1 MQHLLSVP
9 ALRFVLAIL
18 CSLLVLN
25 VSPSSLSYHSVA
37 AYTVQNASPTASL
50 RWANNTITVQLSSS
64 LSQPPGTFKP
74 GSDVRGAVLRALDR
88 WKAVARV
95 EFIVLDTPAVSVNSS
110 FATRDGI
117 TLITVADNSTNRS
130 FFPGDNPGLAK
141 LFFDPTTGVINEADV
156 VLNPYVRF
164 STDGTSFD
172 PNNPHGVQTYDA
184 EEILTHEIGH
194 LLGLGHSGSVG
205 STMRPLTIY
214 NNAYG
219 AASVAG
225 RSLSIDDV
233 LAIQSVYGART
244 DGARGTISGVIN
256 LASGGTATRA
266 HVIAENI
273 ATGQVEGAN
282 VTNGEGA
289 YRIEGLAPG
298 RYRLQVENLDQPV
311 LPSDISYAG
320 VSSASPS
327 FRVVETQAGKA
338 RRGFGSNG
346 RAKVSAADGGIVV
359 TGGGTAQVNLTV
371 DVAQAASINPIAL
384 GAGGAIGSA
393 AVPFLPGQ
401 SRTVLVE
408 GAGLNLTVPGAN
420 GTVTINSPFVS
431 VVPTSVRYVA
441 LTSNNLPYIAFTVSV
456 RADAPIGDYS
466 LRFRTATGET
476 ALMTGGISVES
487 SATGMVS
494 NYEPESS
501 LAFIAPPAKLGFKN
515 FANFRAPRA
524 QSESVVVLDHRAT
537 TADDLQ
543 LHF

>member
-1 MQHLLSVP
+1 MHRLLSVP
-9 ALRFVLAIL
+9 TIRFVLAIL
-18 CSLLVLN
+18 CSLLVSN
-25 VSPSSLSYHSVA
+25 VAPSSHRFTSVA
-37 AYTVQNASPTASL
+37 AYTVQKSSSTTSL
-50 RWANNTITVQLSSS
+50 RWAGNTITVQLSSS

-88 WKAVARV
+88 WKAAAAV
-95 EFIVLDTPAVSVNSS
+95 EFIVLDTPVVSANSS

-117 TLITVADNSTNRS
+117 SLITVADNSSNRS

-141 LFFDPTTGVINEADV
+141 LFFDPATGIITEADV
-156 VLNPYVRF
+156 VLNPFVRF

-184 EEILTHEIGH
+184 EEIFTHEIGH

-219 AASVAG
+219 SASLAG
-225 RSLSIDDV
+225 RTLSNDDV
-233 LAIQSVYGART
+233 LALQSTYGART
-244 DGARGTISGVIN
+244 NDARGAISGVIN
-256 LASGGTATRA
+256 LASGGTATTA
-266 HVIAENI
+266 HVIAENL
-273 ATGQVEGAN
+273 ATGQIAGAN
-282 VTNGEGA
+282 VTSGEGA

-311 LPSDISYAG
+311 VPRDISYAG
-320 VSSASPS
+320 ISSTSPS
-327 FRVVETQAGKA
+327 FRVVETQLGKV
-338 RRGFGSNG
+338 RRGFGATG
-346 RAKVSAADGGIVV
+346 RAKVASAGGGIVV
-359 TGGGTAQVNLTV
+359 TQGGTAQVNLTV
-371 DVAQAASINPIAL
+371 DVAQTASINPIAL

-408 GAGLNLTVPGAN
+408 GAGLNLTVPGA
-420 GTVTINSPFVS
+420 GGSVTINSPFVS
-431 VVPTSVRYVA
+431 VVPASVRYIA

-466 LRFRTATGET
+466 LRFRTAAGET
-476 ALMTGGISVES
+476 ALMAGGISVES
-487 SATGMVS
+487 SAIGLIST
-494 NYEPESS
+494 YEPESS
-501 LAFIAPPAKLGFKN
+501 LAFVAPLGKSGFKN
-515 FANFRAPRA
+515 FGNLGAR
-524 QSESVVVLDHRAT
+524 QSLSESVVVLRHRAT